1 MKCLPILL
9 AIALAGCNASDQPKE
24 NEVTTDSV
32 LTRDT
37 IAGEKEQP
45 DKIETEKPGIARPP
59 APPSAPKIYSNK
71 RFKDVTVEKTGEHS
85 FLIKGKGQIFE
96 ANFSWVVEDGHE
108 EIKKGYQM
116 TDAGAPEWGNF
127 SFTIDVEKKRANSTL
142 HLILFE
148 ISAKDGSRQYELPIF
163 LY

>member
-1 MKCLPILL
+1 MKCLPLLL
-9 AIALAGCNASDQPKE
+9 AITFAGCNASDQPKD

-32 LTRDT
+32 LTRNT
-37 IAGEKEQP
+37 TAAEKEQT
-45 DKIETEKPGIARPP
+45 DKIGTEQPGIARPP
-59 APPSAPKIYSNK
+59 APPPAPKIYSNK

-127 SFTIDVEKKRANSTL
+127 SFTIDVKKKRANSTL